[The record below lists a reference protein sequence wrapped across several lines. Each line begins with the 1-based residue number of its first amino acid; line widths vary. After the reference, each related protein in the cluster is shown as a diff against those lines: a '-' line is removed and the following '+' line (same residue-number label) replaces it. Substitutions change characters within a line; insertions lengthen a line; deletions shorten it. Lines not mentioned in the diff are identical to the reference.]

1 MIELDGI
8 TKTFRVSKRNSGMKE
23 AVLAF
28 FRREYTT
35 VNALSDV
42 SFKINDGEMVG

>member
-23 AVLAF
+23 AVRAF
-28 FRREYTT
+28 FQAGIHYRKRTLRRQ
-35 VNALSDV
+35 LQD
-42 SFKINDGEMVG
+42 